1 MRKPRPGGATWP
13 ECCRTRT
20 HLPDAD
26 DPDRSVGLSS
36 PTVEKSSPFSGDF
49 SLASDRYPS
58 IRYNGWCPYHNSVI
72 ELRGCI
78 PRPFT
83 TAGREAKRESAC
95 PAARPLL
102 QAGSPDRAAGANGG
116 AHRLDRPSEGLA
128 PSQRKADRKSDRRE
142 RIGRR
147 SL

>member
-49 SLASDRYPS
+49 SLASDRFPS
-58 IRYNGWCPYHNSVI
+58 VSVMGGCPYHNSVI
-72 ELRGCI
+72 ESRGCSS
-78 PRPFT
+78 RPFT
-83 TAGREAKRESAC
+83 TAGREAAGGSAR
-95 PAARPLL
+95 PAAQRP
-102 QAGSPDRAAGANGG
+102 AGASSPDRGPSAPRP
-116 AHRLDRPSEGLA
+116 AHRLDQPEAGA
-128 PSQRKADRKSDRRE
+128 CPPTRKADRKSDRRE
-142 RIGRR
+142 RTVRR